1 MKRFSLFSF
10 ILLVFFHV
18 DQLRT
23 ENSEYIPHE
32 IYFSYRSH
40 IIPDTSVPNLLKLVS
55 YLNQNPDVKIVI
67 SGYAKDGLTNKGD
80 IDLSTRRADSM
91 KRFLLVHGIHSK
103 RIIAYGLGRSNS
115 KTEQLDNINAQ
126 KFHRKVVI
134 GLE

>member
-1 MKRFSLFSF
+1 MKRFIQFSF

-18 DQLRT
+18 DRLKA
-23 ENSEYIPHE
+23 ESLAFIPHE
-32 IYFSYRSH
+32 VYFSYRSH
-40 IIPDTSVPNLLKLVS
+40 TIPDASVPNLLKLVS
-55 YLNQNPDVKIVI
+55 YLNQNPEVKIVI

-91 KRFLLVHGIHSK
+91 KRFLLVHGIHEK
-103 RIIAYGLGRSNS
+103 RIISYGLGRSNS
-115 KTEQLDNINAQ
+115 KTEQLDDKSAQ